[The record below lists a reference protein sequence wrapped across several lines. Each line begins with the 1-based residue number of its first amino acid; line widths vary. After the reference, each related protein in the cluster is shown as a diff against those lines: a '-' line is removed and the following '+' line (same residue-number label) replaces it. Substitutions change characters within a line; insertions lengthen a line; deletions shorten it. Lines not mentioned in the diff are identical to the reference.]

1 MAVLLILLY
10 DDFIR
15 TSIGTDPMQGRLSV
29 FTVICAAQGL
39 CINSHQL
46 ALSEHVDSLHPVNKI
61 VMELVWFNTRIM
73 RARVAS
79 TGTPWGKNRA
89 LENNQDDLLH
99 IAQ

>member
-1 MAVLLILLY
+1 
-10 DDFIR
+10 
-15 TSIGTDPMQGRLSV
+15 
-29 FTVICAAQGL
+29 
-39 CINSHQL
+39 
-46 ALSEHVDSLHPVNKI
+46 VDSLHPVNKI

-79 TGTPWGKNRA
+79 TGTPWGKNRV